1 MGFLRRLFGG
11 ADTAPRVGI
20 TVSISREEA
29 RYDPG
34 DGQCFVTVGGVTIPG
49 AIYRDHQR
57 DVQDWSSGV
66 RLEDP
71 RTGRMLLGENRY
83 PRDFL
88 AAGARS
94 VAVVGLPHHPDA
106 QRDQFAVGARVGLVP
121 EPDNPVNPRAIAV
134 RSADGRYLAGYVPDD
149 ELDRIWST
157 EPTPREGI
165 IVWEQFSWR
174 PRIRKG
180 LIALVGPTVELRMVP
195 SSRLA
200 AEAARREAAY
210 ARGRIEEEAENERE
224 RALAAERRQEREA
237 ERARRAAEREAARKL
252 KAQAAAWRA
261 EGRCIE
267 CGAPIEPQSGRGR
280 PPIRCV
286 LHRGSAN
293 T

>member
-20 TVSISREEA
+20 TVSIAREAA

-34 DGQCFVTVGGVTIPG
+34 DGLCFVTVGGVTMPG
-49 AIYRDHQR
+49 AIYRDNQR

-71 RTGRMLLGENRY
+71 RTGRMLVRENRY
-83 PRDFL
+83 PHDFL
-88 AAGARS
+88 AAGARA

-106 QRDQFAVGARVGLVP
+106 QRDQFSVGARVRLVP
-121 EPDNPVNPRAIAV
+121 EPANPVNPRAITI

-149 ELDRIWST
+149 ELDRIWSM
-157 EPTPREGI
+157 EPMPGEGI
-165 IVWEQFSWR
+165 VVWEQFSWR

-195 SSRLA
+195 SAQVA
-200 AEAARREAAY
+200 AEAARRGAAY
-210 ARGRIEEEAENERE
+210 ARGRAEEELENERE
-224 RALAAERRQEREA
+224 RAAAAERRLERDA
-237 ERARRAAEREAARKL
+237 ERARKAAEREAIRAV
-252 KAQAAAWRA
+252 KAQAAVWRA
-261 EGRCIE
+261 EGRCID
-267 CGAPIEPQSGRGR
+267 CGAPIEPLNGRGR
-280 PPIRCV
+280 PPIRCL